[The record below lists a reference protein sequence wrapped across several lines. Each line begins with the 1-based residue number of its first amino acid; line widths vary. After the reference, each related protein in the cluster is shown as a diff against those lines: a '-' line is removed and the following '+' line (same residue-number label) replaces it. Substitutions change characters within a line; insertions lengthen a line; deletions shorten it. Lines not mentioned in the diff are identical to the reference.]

1 MKVKKDL
8 LEKAKA
14 AKTVEE
20 LLDMARNEN
29 IDITEK
35 EAAKIFA
42 DLHQN
47 GELAD
52 EELDNVAGGGCA
64 DPSKGCYASRGEVK
78 FKYKVGDKVWATEG
92 EMSSMGTII
101 STDIKSQKGKGFNF
115 GDEYYPVYLVGMGLK
130 EIGGY
135 REKEF
140 REEDVKLY

>member
-52 EELDNVAGGGCA
+52 EELDNVAGGWFCA
-64 DPSKGCYASRGEVK
+64 KPVYTAGLLSPEEVTYCFSVGDQVKVKLWGNEQRIGVIAECYPYEDYSVSPHRYYPYYGVTFSEGALLEVK
-78 FKYKVGDKVWATEG
+78 TG
-92 EMSSMGTII
+92 EM
-101 STDIKSQKGKGFNF
+101 NL
-115 GDEYYPVYLVGMGLK
+115 ERV
-130 EIGGY
+130 
-135 REKEF
+135 
-140 REEDVKLY
+140 